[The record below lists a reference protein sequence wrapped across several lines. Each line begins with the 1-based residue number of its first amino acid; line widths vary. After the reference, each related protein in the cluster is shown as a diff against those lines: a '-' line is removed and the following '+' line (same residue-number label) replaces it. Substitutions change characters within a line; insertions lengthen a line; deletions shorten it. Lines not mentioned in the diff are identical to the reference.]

1 MKEGIE
7 DRTVLK
13 TARAQSTIVTAKA
26 ENSAN
31 EQRELGTV

>member
-13 TARAQSTIVTAKA
+13 TSRGQSTIVTDKS

-31 EQRELGTV
+31 EQSELGTV